1 MGLWGSLVL
10 DDKDRALLPV
20 LSSVAVLAAFA
31 LPTLR
36 RSASALI
43 DWFALLFFS
52 ACAIVIWVVWLAM
65 HTGIPAKSAANVAKL
80 APGFEAEFGALS
92 FVLALLASI
101 AWMALVAWRTGAHR
115 PALWKSLVLPAAGT
129 TLCWLLLMTLWMPL
143 LDFARSYAPM
153 AHQLGKLLPSQSCA
167 YAVDLTQ
174 SQIAALRY
182 HARLDVQPLSADA
195 SLCSYALV
203 SNRGDIERHLTLTDW
218 AFKARVYRLGERR
231 ESLLLYQRLAP

>member
-10 DDKDRALLPV
+10 DDKDRALLPT

-52 ACAIVIWVVWLAM
+52 ACAAVIWVVWVAM
-65 HTGIPAKSAANVAKL
+65 HTGVPAKPAANVAKL
-80 APGFEAEFGALS
+80 APGFEAQFGALP
-92 FVLALLASI
+92 FVLALTASV
-101 AWMALVAWRTGAHR
+101 AWLALVAWRTGAHR

-143 LDFARSYAPM
+143 LDHARSYAPM
-153 AHQLGKLLPSQSCA
+153 AQQLGKLLPSQACV
-167 YAVDLTQ
+167 YAVNLTE

-182 HARLDVQPLSADA
+182 HARLDVRPLQSKAP
-195 SLCSYALV
+195 SCRYLLV
-203 SNRGDIERHLTLTDW
+203 SNQRDAERLLTLTDW